1 MKILV
6 LTPDLSQSGGVA
18 NYYNALKLNEIKGI
32 EYFFVNKA
40 KARATSVLS
49 KIYYSV
55 AIYIKFIYKIREKQ
69 LIHINPSLNL
79 KSFYRDM
86 IFIFI
91 SRIFRKKVIIF
102 FRGWEECFQEKIER
116 NRFSMFLFRH
126 TYAKGAAFIILSEL
140 FRQKLIALGVSSKKT
155 FFIETTV
162 AGSEKLGFNI
172 KEKIISANT
181 HINCLFISRILK
193 EKGIYIAIDAFI
205 KSKEELNSHNM
216 TFYIAGEGDELN
228 AAQSYV
234 KDKGRSDIKFV
245 GQVSG
250 QIKINLLEKSHIMI
264 FPTYY
269 GEGLP
274 NCILEGMLY
283 GMPIISRIN
292 AGVPDVVEHK
302 VNGYLTKSTDKD
314 IFANFLTA
322 IVKDRPVYE
331 LMAMENYNKAQATFT
346 TQKVTKRLLNIYK
359 QCLTI

>member
-18 NYYNALKLNEIKGI
+18 NYYNALKLNKLKGI
-32 EYFFVNKA
+32 EYFFVNKGNTA
-40 KARATSVLS
+40 STLT
-49 KIYYSV
+49 KIYYSI
-55 AIYIKFIYKIREKQ
+55 AIYIKFIYKIRERQ

-86 IFIFI
+86 VFILL
-91 SRIFRKKVIIF
+91 SRIFKKKVIIF

-116 NRFSMFLFRH
+116 NKFLTFLFRH
-126 TYAKGAAFIILSEL
+126 TYAKATAFIVLSEL
-140 FRQKLIALGVSSKKT
+140 FKHKLIALGVDSKKT

-162 AGSEKLGFNI
+162 AGPEQLDFNI
-172 KEKIISANT
+172 EKKITSASN
-181 HINCLFISRILK
+181 HINCLFLSRILK

-205 KSKEELNSHNM
+205 KSKEELSGRSM

-234 KDKGRSDIKFV
+234 KDKGVSDIIKFV

-250 QIKINLLEKSHIMI
+250 QTKTNLLEKSHIMI

-283 GMPIISRIN
+283 GMPIVSRIN
-292 AGVPDVVEHK
+292 AGIPDVVEHK

-322 IVKDRPVYE
+322 IIKEKSVYE
-331 LMAMENYNKAQATFT
+331 SMALENYNKAQTTFT
-346 TQKVTKRLLNIYK
+346 TQKVTNRLLNIYK
-359 QCLTI
+359 QC